1 MPKSNSVILLSSRIV
16 FILQLAMGVA
26 IFLGLASAGPSFVPP
41 ESPTSLIPPWFA
53 FNIGCKLHE
62 MFKFLAFATQPPDA
76 YIIEL
81 TTAYWDSEVAY
92 ALTKNKILDTVQ
104 KEGTPISCE
113 KVAEKLDL
121 DAFIVCRY
129 MESGMHLHLLSKDDN
144 KEFSI
149 TTHGTFLTDTGDL
162 KDFLLMINEDS
173 KGPWRAVATNLMKD
187 GPKPKA
193 SSGYEIAYGMETWT
207 FYAKNPEQ
215 EAQFD
220 RAMKSLSPGPTG
232 AMILDWDPPSDDATF
247 CDVGGGVGSVAAT
260 VLQHYPKMKG
270 IVFDRPEV
278 AGRATAHMEEM
289 GLADRTKVVGGNFLE
304 TVPDDLMDCDVFH
317 MRYIVHDWDDATNVK
332 LLKNIREIA
341 EKSPKDSKKVV
352 VVQDQIIETGAP
364 SFFEKA
370 KSLMAINMIASN
382 PYGARERT
390 VEEHGELFAAAGYK
404 NSPTLVPMRSI
415 ISIVEVDL

>member
-1 MPKSNSVILLSSRIV
+1 
-16 FILQLAMGVA
+16 MGAA
-26 IFLGLASAGPSFVPP
+26 IFLSLASAGPPFVPP

-62 MFKFLAFATQPPDA
+62 MFKFLAFATQPPDG

-81 TTAYWDSEVAY
+81 ATAYWDSEVAY

-104 KEGTPISCE
+104 KEGAPISCE
-113 KVAEKLDL
+113 KVAEKVGL

-149 TTHGTFLTDTGDL
+149 TTHGTFLTDTGAL
-162 KDFLLMINEDS
+162 TDFLLMINEDS
-173 KGPWRAVATNLMKD
+173 PGPWRAVATNLMKD

-193 SSGYEIAYGMETWT
+193 NSGYEIAYGMETWT
-207 FYAKNPEQ
+207 FYANHPEQ

-232 AMILDWDPPSDDATF
+232 AMILDWEPPSDDVTF

-278 AGRATAHMEEM
+278 TGRATANMKEM
-289 GLADRTKVVGGNFLE
+289 GLADRTKVVGGSFLE
-304 TVPDDLMDCDVFH
+304 SIPDELMDCDVFH
-317 MRYIVHDWDDATNVK
+317 MRYIVHDWDDASNIK

-352 VVQDQIIETGAP
+352 IVQDQITETGAP

-404 NSPTLVPMRSI
+404 NSPTLIPMRSI
-415 ISIVEVDL
+415 MSIVEVDL